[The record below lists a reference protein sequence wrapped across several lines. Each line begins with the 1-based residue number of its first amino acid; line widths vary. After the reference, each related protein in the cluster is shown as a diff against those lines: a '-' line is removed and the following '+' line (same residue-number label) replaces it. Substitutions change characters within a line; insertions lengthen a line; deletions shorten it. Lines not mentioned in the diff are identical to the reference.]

1 MERKVSLLD
10 TVDERGD
17 VLKEFRQRC
26 MQFVKTSVDWAPDTV
41 HSHLQEYM
49 NEITKESF
57 TFHMGV
63 ALATECVQTFSAAPG
78 GDSFIGGGG
87 SGGSMSSSSARQPLQ
102 FGSKSDS
109 SRFMISM
116 SNRQSYTSTVS
127 AMLAMCESRESRL
140 RSFAADLDAAA
151 ALVARLDRRRRAA
164 ANADPDPD
172 DHGEQTV
179 KYGGRFSAGSS
190 NPKAVAMKSFHETVW
205 KITAAL
211 ILIKPGI
218 DEKLV
223 FTVTRAPLKLFNAA
237 TMKVVVE
244 CWNWLLSARPDLEM
258 KFLQEMIAAWHSS
271 ATARLG
277 IFHVEDDRHSPLAPD
292 EEMKENLRPR
302 NPESEPHDIWI
313 RFIQERIEVAKYC
326 SHEQIIMFTHML
338 QRTLDIAVGRKDRP
352 AMSRHAAAAGTRF
365 RLLNCGMSLL
375 QGEVLQK
382 TMAKNTLRQ
391 RIYSTALDYFCA
403 EKSYPTQ
410 SGSAVAEDVQA
421 MLKFWTTMHQDKKY
435 IKTSTIGDMEGG
447 LAAPDTV
454 SMANGPSAGGMTAA
468 PSTIMSSSGAI
479 IGGAGSSAL
488 DARSISSE
496 FHNR

>member
-1 MERKVSLLD
+1 
-10 TVDERGD
+10 
-17 VLKEFRQRC
+17 
-26 MQFVKTSVDWAPDTV
+26 
-41 HSHLQEYM
+41 M

-78 GDSFIGGGG
+78 TDSFIGGGG
-87 SGGSMSSSSARQPLQ
+87 SGGSMSSSARQPLQ
-102 FGSKSDS
+102 IGSKSDS

-127 AMLAMCESRESRL
+127 AMLAMCDSRESRL

-151 ALVARLDRRRRAA
+151 ALVARLGRRRAA
-164 ANADPDPD
+164 NANADPDTD

-179 KYGGRFSAGSS
+179 KYGGRFSAGSN

-454 SMANGPSAGGMTAA
+454 SMANGPSGGGMTAA

-488 DARSISSE
+488 DTRSISSE